1 MPAHKRVA
9 ATIKV
14 QLQAG
19 AASPGKL
26 GQAVGVHGINIAA
39 VLAAYN
45 AATAAQRGLVVPV
58 VVTVYDDRSFDLQLR
73 TPPASALLARAAGLP
88 KGGGRPGSDAP
99 VAKLSREQLR
109 EIARI
114 KLPDLNTADL
124 DAAERIIAGTARSMG
139 IEVVDVPA
147 AQRPTTPVG
156 PPSTVNTTTQHR
168 HAGRGRPAASSNPR
182 I

>member
-9 ATIKV
+9 ATVKV

-26 GQAVGVHGINIAA
+26 GQALGVHGINIAA

-45 AATAAQRGLVVPV
+45 AVTAAQRGMVVPAE
-58 VVTVYDDRSFDLQLR
+58 VTVYDDRSFDLKLR

-99 VAKLSREQLR
+99 VAKLSQEQLR